1 MKKRK
6 IPIKEMENL
15 LVSDAV
21 DHMDCVCSLLR
32 DMQHCDQAVLLNAAG
47 EIYAASNTQSAW
59 RTQFLDFCKE
69 ANIWA
74 DTKGSISTVQIQT
87 NPYVQVLRKRKR
99 KVIAYPLT
107 FGEKNVGNLLLQ
119 VSWSSKKP
127 SNEALQLLSGYL
139 YGRQYQ
145 PSNRNESL
153 IGPIP
158 EEKNSLKNWV
168 EHLLQVAKV
177 NEKQQLL
184 IFRRFCQDVMNRYEL
199 EGTEVYRLSEHIWV
213 AYLQEGFDIRWKEV
227 VLRYQEDTKKLDG
240 MTGAVYLTRCDQSL
254 TCLVQS
260 VATLQEGEVRTDS
273 GTDDV
278 ASIPETLTVENLEMS
293 VEKEQNYSKTQDRN
307 SSQEIGGATKKK
319 SIDEKKRPVKRK
331 KKLESADMV
340 DLSAFGIGFSWD
352 DEDEKEEA

>member
-47 EIYAASNTQSAW
+47 EIYAASNTQAAW
-59 RTQFLDFCKE
+59 RTQFLNFCKE

-99 KVIAYPLT
+99 KVMAYPLI

-119 VSWSSKKP
+119 VGWSSKKP
-127 SNEALQLLSGYL
+127 SNEVLQLLSGYL

-145 PSNRNESL
+145 YCNKSGS
-153 IGPIP
+153 PI
-158 EEKNSLKNWV
+158 EKEKN
-168 EHLLQVAKV
+168 LLESWAERVIPVTQT
-177 NEKQQLL
+177 NEKLQFL
-184 IFRRFCQDVMNRYEL
+184 IFRRFCQDITSRYEL
-199 EGTEVYRLSEHIWV
+199 EGTEVYRLNENIWI
-213 AYLQEGFDIRWKEV
+213 AYLQEGFDIRWKEI

-278 ASIPETLTVENLEMS
+278 ASIPETLTAENREMS

-307 SSQEIGGATKKK
+307 SSQEVGVAAKKK

-331 KKLESADMV
+331 KKLEAADMV
-340 DLSAFGIGFSWD
+340 DLSAFGIGFPLD